1 MVLAG
6 YPAGRVGRGQEQ
18 YALRFTKG
26 KKMVVGYA
34 LGNRNDQESDILVL
48 NEDSP
53 NVVTY
58 SHALYLQLSKMCLPH
73 CQTCL
78 FQRKDTIIVPYST
91 IRLTKQARLQGL
103 REVLY
108 YANPRPDQYSQIRSL
123 LELWGF
129 DTYADYLYTVCELGF
144 LEGLIP
150 VIDLGFLTPQE
161 LRQLSEV
168 AALVKISFENS
179 FDKTHEDMYGW
190 SSVQRYERRIKNF
203 EWASKLKIP
212 IIANMVV
219 YKGGEKS
226 RYKEWLQYLA
236 ALHKQYEMIHEVS
249 FEAFSGPV
257 KAASKRAKEV
267 TEISVMLEMYELA
280 KSILPADIP
289 VILPF
294 TPKDLPTLLKAG
306 VRDLGR
312 ILNTSFT
319 SYGQE
324 PYDLQEL
331 HQTVE
336 SLGFTAQQRFP
347 LRKEFIKNEKYSK
360 KLGQVF
366 DTYRYK
372 IKKDVQERQKEA
384 KS

>member
-1 MVLAG
+1 
-6 YPAGRVGRGQEQ
+6 
-18 YALRFTKG
+18 
-26 KKMVVGYA
+26 MVVGYA
-34 LGNRNDQESDILVL
+34 LGNRNDQENDIVVL

-58 SHALYLQLSKMCLPH
+58 SNALYLQLSKMCLPN
-73 CQTCL
+73 CQPCL
-78 FQRKDTIIVPYST
+78 FQRREVMVVPYST

-108 YANPRPDQYSQIRSL
+108 YANPRPDQYSQIRSM

-150 VIDLGFLTPQE
+150 VVDLGFLTPQE

-168 AALVKISFENS
+168 VALVKISFENS
-179 FDKTHEDMYGW
+179 FDKTHEEMYGW
-190 SSVQRYERRIKNF
+190 SSAQRLERRMKNL
-203 EWASKLKIP
+203 EWASKLRIP
-212 IIANMVV
+212 INANMVV

-236 ALHKQYEMIHEVS
+236 SLHKQYDMIHEVS

-257 KAASKRAKEV
+257 KAPSKKAKEPV
-267 TEISVMLEMYELA
+267 PEISTMLEMYELA
-280 KSILPADIP
+280 KSILPADIS
-289 VILPF
+289 VVLPF

-312 ILNTSFT
+312 ILDTSIIGL
-319 SYGQE
+319 GQE
-324 PYDLQEL
+324 GFDLQAL
-331 HQTVE
+331 HQE
-336 SLGFTAQQRFP
+336 IEKLGFTAQQRFP
-347 LRKEFIKNEKYSK
+347 LRKDFIKNEKYSK

-366 DTYRYK
+366 DTYKYK

>member
-1 MVLAG
+1 
-6 YPAGRVGRGQEQ
+6 
-18 YALRFTKG
+18 
-26 KKMVVGYA
+26 
-34 LGNRNDQESDILVL
+34 
-48 NEDSP
+48 
-53 NVVTY
+53 
-58 SHALYLQLSKMCLPH
+58 
-73 CQTCL
+73 
-78 FQRKDTIIVPYST
+78 
-91 IRLTKQARLQGL
+91 
-103 REVLY
+103 
-108 YANPRPDQYSQIRSL
+108 
-123 LELWGF
+123 
-129 DTYADYLYTVCELGF
+129 
-144 LEGLIP
+144 
-150 VIDLGFLTPQE
+150 
-161 LRQLSEV
+161 
-168 AALVKISFENS
+168 VKISFENS

-190 SSVQRYERRIKNF
+190 SSVQRFERRIKNF

-236 ALHKQYEMIHEVS
+236 GLHKQYDMIHEVS
-249 FEAFSGPV
+249 FEFFTGPV
-257 KAASKRAKEV
+257 KPVSKRAKEV

-294 TPKDLPTLLKAG
+294 SPKDLPTLLKAG

-312 ILNTSFT
+312 ILTTSLTGF
-319 SYGQE
+319 GHE
-324 PYDLQEL
+324 PYDLHDL
-331 HQTVE
+331 HQEVE
-336 SLGFTAQQRFP
+336 KLGFTAQQRFP

>member
-1 MVLAG
+1 
-6 YPAGRVGRGQEQ
+6 
-18 YALRFTKG
+18 
-26 KKMVVGYA
+26 MVVGYA
-34 LGNRNDQESDILVL
+34 LGNRNDQENDILVL
-48 NEDSP
+48 NEDAP

-58 SHALYLQLSKMCLPH
+58 SNALYLQLSKMCLPH
-73 CQTCL
+73 CQSCL
-78 FQRKDTIIVPYST
+78 FQRKEVIVVPYST
-91 IRLTKQARLQGL
+91 IRIAKQARVQGL
-103 REVLY
+103 REALY
-108 YANPRPDQYSQIRSL
+108 YANPRPDQYSQIRSM

-161 LRQLSEV
+161 LKQLSEV

-190 SSVQRYERRIKNF
+190 PSNQRLERRMKNF

-212 IIANMVV
+212 IVANMVV

-226 RYKEWLQYLA
+226 RYKEWLNYLA
-236 ALHKQYEMIHEVS
+236 SLHKSYDMIHEVS

-257 KAASKRAKEV
+257 KTSGKKPKENA
-267 TEISVMLEMYELA
+267 ELSAMLEMYELA
-280 KSILPADIP
+280 KSILPSDIT

-294 TPKDLPTLLKAG
+294 SPKDLPTLLKAG

-312 ILNTSFT
+312 LLDTSLTGFM
-319 SYGQE
+319 QE
-324 PYDLQEL
+324 PLDLHAL
-331 HQTVE
+331 HSEIE

-347 LRKEFIKNEKYSK
+347 LKKEFIKNEKYSK